1 MSCKI
6 YKIKCNIT
14 GNVYIGS
21 TKSRKLCN
29 RISTHKF
36 DCIHDNGRYCSSSI
50 VMKNNDYFYEII
62 EECDLSIRYERER
75 YYINNTENCINQRK
89 LNGLDKEK
97 RKISKAKYEKN
108 HIRFNA
114 EERKEQ
120 AKLRTKFRRSWGDE
134 RTQNCLLLIDVNLF
148 I

>member
-6 YKIKCNIT
+6 YRIVDNT
-14 GNVYIGS
+14 NGNVYVGS
-21 TKSRKLCN
+21 TTTSLSDRMKC
-29 RISTHKF
+29 HKY
-36 DCIHDNGRYCSSSI
+36 CINKKEGCSSSI

>member
-6 YKIKCNIT
+6 YGIVDNT
-14 GNVYIGS
+14 NGNVYIGS
-21 TKSRKLCN
+21 TKQRKLSD
-29 RISTHKF
+29 RIKTHRYHCTHGNK
-36 DCIHDNGRYCSSSI
+36 YCSSTI

-134 RTQNCLLLIDVNLF
+134 RHHNCLLLIDIDLF
-148 I
+148 K

>member
-14 GNVYIGS
+14 GEIYIGS
-21 TKSRKLCN
+21 TKQRRLSD
-29 RISTHKF
+29 RIKTHKY
-36 DCIHDNGRYCSSSI
+36 HHVHGNKYCSSTI